1 MSHMSELA
9 TLKDELLSCS
19 TVLKSIAENLQELA
33 RNLVASTPP
42 PTEPPLTLADVRK
55 VLAQKSVEG
64 HNVKVHELIHK
75 YGAEKLSAVD
85 AKYYASM
92 LAEAEVW

>member
-19 TVLKSIAENLQELA
+19 TVLKGIAENLQELA

-42 PTEPPLTLADVRK
+42 PAEPPLTLADVRK

-64 HNVKVHELIHK
+64 HNVKVHELIRK

-85 AKYYASM
+85 ASHYAAM
-92 LAEAEVW
+92 LAEAEEW

>member
-9 TLKDELLSCS
+9 TLKDEMLSCS
-19 TVLKSIAENLQELA
+19 AVLKGIAENLQELA
-33 RNLVASTPP
+33 RSLVASTSSPA
-42 PTEPPLTLADVRK
+42 EPPLTLADVRK

-85 AKYYASM
+85 ARYYAAM
-92 LAEAEVW
+92 LAEAEGW